1 MTPEQANAYCGI
13 GHHFENGGCVQNRC
27 APGDELDVSTGMC
40 TPRDRVNQV
49 ATQIGVEV
57 GAGQKLGCPPGQKLI
72 LDGQTAAC
80 VPLSQTCARDET
92 WNGQACVKVVACP
105 TGSVWDATLG
115 QCVQFAQGSDS
126 DGLTVN
132 VQQWA
137 AANYGPNGGTGVPA
151 FCGQFAKKPLSFGIL
166 EGSTAV
172 VRVSIGMSF
181 PDLEVSRGALHV
193 TTVFDV
199 SGGPVP
205 AKGAADVERA
215 AQGVFMPLLMGGGR
229 ASSANAGTVVKCAV
243 TNAAKPQPVPATGGL

>member
-1 MTPEQANAYCGI
+1 MTLDQANAYCGV
-13 GHHFENGGCVQNRC
+13 GHHFENGGCVINRC
-27 APGDELDVSTGMC
+27 APGDELDVSTGTC
-40 TPRDRVNQV
+40 VPRDRVNQV

-72 LDGQTAAC
+72 LDGQAAAC

-126 DGLTVN
+126 DELTVN
-132 VQQWA
+132 VQQWT

-151 FCGQFAKKPLSFGIL
+151 FCGQFAKKPLSFGVL

-181 PDLEVSRGALHV
+181 PDLEVAKGALQV
-193 TTVFDV
+193 ATVFDV

-215 AQGVFMPLLMGGGR
+215 AQTVFMPLLMGGGR
-229 ASSANAGTVVKCAV
+229 ASSATAGTVVKCAV
-243 TNAAKPQPVPATGGL
+243 TNAAKPVPVPATGGL